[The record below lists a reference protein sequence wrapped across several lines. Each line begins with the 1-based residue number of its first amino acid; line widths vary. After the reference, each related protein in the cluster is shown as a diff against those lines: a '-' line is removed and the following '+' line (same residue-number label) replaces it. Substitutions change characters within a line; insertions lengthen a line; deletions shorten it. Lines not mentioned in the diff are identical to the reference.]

1 MNTIY
6 SIISTVFDSVISW
19 MNSAGLSSVGFG
31 LFAFILSLSLSSICL
46 RYLLSPALISV
57 GSDRSKGS
65 DKSKGVKRAG

>member
-6 SIISTVFDSVISW
+6 SLITTVFDAVISW
-19 MNSAGLSSVGFG
+19 MNSAGNASVGFS
-31 LFAFILSLSLSSICL
+31 LFGFILSLTLSSICL

-65 DKSKGVKRAG
+65 DKSKGGNRAG